1 MQWGSPWW
9 WRFCSLM
16 ALWWQ
21 KIGHGIRWQD
31 IESVECAWSKTH
43 RVRFN
48 WNWLSCREY
57 FLFNLNCSISLFLR
71 TVTFGDTSIDDQQ
84 LGVVWLKN
92 VIISCSL
99 SGFINYVDPETMSL
113 KKVLKGHN
121 KSIMSLAIDD
131 KKEYAFTG
139 DFEGN
144 ISYLKLF

>member
-1 MQWGSPWW
+1 
-9 WRFCSLM
+9 
-16 ALWWQ
+16 
-21 KIGHGIRWQD
+21 
-31 IESVECAWSKTH
+31 
-43 RVRFN
+43 
-48 WNWLSCREY
+48 
-57 FLFNLNCSISLFLR
+57 
-71 TVTFGDTSIDDQQ
+71 VTFGDTSIDDQQ

-144 ISYLKLF
+144 ISNIKFF